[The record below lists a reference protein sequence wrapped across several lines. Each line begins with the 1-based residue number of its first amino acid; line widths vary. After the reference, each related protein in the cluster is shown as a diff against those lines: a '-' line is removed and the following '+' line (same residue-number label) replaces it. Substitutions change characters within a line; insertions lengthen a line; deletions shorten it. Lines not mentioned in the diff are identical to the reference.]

1 MKRKKMEKEVVHLL
15 EWIIEYPGV
24 WQIVCNP
31 DGKET
36 SPESFKMAYDMLV
49 KKSLFYLIPVLFATH
64 PGEESLEMAKNLC
77 TADSAA
83 REIRKNGMGALVK
96 CIPAICDFRITETL
110 WIRNVTQYQ
119 IQCIRTCFRIFS
131 KW

>member
-64 PGEESLEMAKNLC
+64 PGEESLEMQKIYVRL
-77 TADSAA
+77 TLLPA
-83 REIRKNGMGALVK
+83 RSEKMVW
-96 CIPAICDFRITETL
+96 EH
-110 WIRNVTQYQ
+110 
-119 IQCIRTCFRIFS
+119 
-131 KW
+131 

>member
-64 PGEESLEMAKNLC
+64 PGEESLEMAKIL
-77 TADSAA
+77 
-83 REIRKNGMGALVK
+83 
-96 CIPAICDFRITETL
+96 
-110 WIRNVTQYQ
+110 
-119 IQCIRTCFRIFS
+119 
-131 KW
+131 

>member
-49 KKSLFYLIPVLFATH
+49 KKLQILLERYAYSEISGTFILI
-64 PGEESLEMAKNLC
+64 
-77 TADSAA
+77 
-83 REIRKNGMGALVK
+83 
-96 CIPAICDFRITETL
+96 
-110 WIRNVTQYQ
+110 
-119 IQCIRTCFRIFS
+119 
-131 KW
+131 

>member
-1 MKRKKMEKEVVHLL
+1 MEKEVVHLL

-83 REIRKNGMGALVK
+83 REIRKNGIGALVK
-96 CIPAICDFRITETL
+96 CINQKTFPLPDSFRLHNQLPTNLIHKVK
-110 WIRNVTQYQ
+110 I
-119 IQCIRTCFRIFS
+119 
-131 KW
+131 K

>member
-49 KKSLFYLIPVLFATH
+49 KKSLFYLIPYCLQH
-64 PGEESLEMAKNLC
+64 IREKNHWRCRKIYVRL
-77 TADSAA
+77 TLLPA
-83 REIRKNGMGALVK
+83 RSKNGMGALVK
-96 CIPAICDFRITETL
+96 CMREHL
-110 WIRNVTQYQ
+110 E
-119 IQCIRTCFRIFS
+119 
-131 KW
+131 

>member
-49 KKSLFYLIPVLFATH
+49 KKSLFLYAACACCFVRLQHIR
-64 PGEESLEMAKNLC
+64 EKNHWRWRKIYVRL
-77 TADSAA
+77 TLLPA
-83 REIRKNGMGALVK
+83 RSEKMVW
-96 CIPAICDFRITETL
+96 EH
-110 WIRNVTQYQ
+110 
-119 IQCIRTCFRIFS
+119 
-131 KW
+131 

>member
-64 PGEESLEMAKNLC
+64 PGEESLEMLQALNTGHDGSISTGHANSPDDMMSRQSTMVLMGIKLPLEADLRQIASGIDNLVH
-77 TADSAA
+77 
-83 REIRKNGMGALVK
+83 L
-96 CIPAICDFRITETL
+96 
-110 WIRNVTQYQ
+110 
-119 IQCIRTCFRIFS
+119 
-131 KW
+131 